1 MASPDLSGLLACE
14 TTESM
19 EAAAKA
25 LATKA
30 TAAGAGALKTS
41 GVVAQLKAELA
52 DKGKSKSNQRAAAL
66 HALTALLTSFGA
78 AGEAY
83 FAPLL
88 PDVIECL
95 SDKFKPVQ
103 LAAAGF
109 TEALTAVAYVHPNKK
124 RPPSSLNANTPHVN
138 TRFV

>member
-1 MASPDLSGLLACE
+1 LD
-14 TTESM
+14 
-19 EAAAKA
+19 
-25 LATKA
+25 A
-30 TAAGAGALKTS
+30 TARSATTRAYSPPPLSSPLPQGYLKTS
-41 GVVAQLKAELA
+41 GVVTKLKAELA

-83 FAPLL
+83 LAPLL

-103 LAAAGF
+103 LAAVGF
-109 TEALTAVAYVHPNKK
+109 TDALTAVAYVN
-124 RPPSSLNANTPHVN
+124 LN
-138 TRFV
+138 